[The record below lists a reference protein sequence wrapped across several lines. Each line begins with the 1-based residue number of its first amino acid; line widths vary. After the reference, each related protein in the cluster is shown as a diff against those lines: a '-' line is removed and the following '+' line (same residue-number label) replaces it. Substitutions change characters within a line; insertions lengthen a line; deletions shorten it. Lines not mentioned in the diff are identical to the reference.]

1 MESITTYFNAR
12 KLSKYWKIQTR
23 KSFILGHF
31 LRGPIQTDIN
41 VKVIQATIAI
51 IVLQNFL
58 CQINSAANSPAE
70 FADNYDESGVFKPFK
85 LRKVIQPGGSI
96 GSLALFMD

>member
-23 KSFILGHF
+23 KSLILGHF

-41 VKVIQATIAI
+41 VKAIQATIAI

>member
-31 LRGPIQTDIN
+31 LRGPI
-41 VKVIQATIAI
+41 KAIQATIAI